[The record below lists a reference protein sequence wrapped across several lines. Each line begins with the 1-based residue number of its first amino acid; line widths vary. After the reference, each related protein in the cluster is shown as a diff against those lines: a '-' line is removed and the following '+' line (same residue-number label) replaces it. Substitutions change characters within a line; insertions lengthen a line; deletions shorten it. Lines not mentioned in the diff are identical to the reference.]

1 MRADEDKFWQLVAE
15 CQEENQFFS
24 EAKHKIADE
33 MDLYHETVRDYFNKH
48 NLFQESKEF
57 QRPKIVSLNENNKS
71 LNETEKK
78 VFEQFENAKIL
89 NSYGAD
95 FITDEYII
103 EVKKTLNKYNL
114 PKAYMQLKYAE
125 EKLQSDKELLVLAES
140 VDFPEGKV
148 SEYYRYTKVLDM
160 EIATFDSQIQFL
172 DNRDDL
178 L

>member
-1 MRADEDKFWQLVAE
+1 MRADEEEFWQLVAE
-15 CQEENQFFS
+15 CQEENMFFS
-24 EAKHKIADE
+24 EAKRKIADE
-33 MDLYHETVRDYFNKH
+33 MGLYHETVRDYFNKH
-48 NLFQESKEF
+48 NIFQESKEF
-57 QRPKIVSLNENNKS
+57 QRPKIVSLEENDKS

-78 VFEQFENAKIL
+78 VFKKFEDAKIL

-95 FITDEYII
+95 FLTEEYII

-125 EKLQSDKELLVLAES
+125 EKLQSDKELLVLAED

-160 EIATFDSQIQFL
+160 QIALLDSQIRFL
-172 DNRDDL
+172 NNRDDL